1 MGWQKPRDYGSL
13 DEGRPSLWLWATLAE
28 APGDAQS
35 RSTCSQPA
43 SELETLFSVNFKL
56 IVLQYFIPLHDG
68 VPVTLCRRSTS
79 VAHVAVV
86 FSCYPCMSD
95 LLLSRASS
103 AVALALR
110 QSSAE
115 RAQAPSTSTGLH
127 RRISRDL
134 SISFPSSI
142 WRRWHCKELGNHTA
156 LRFVGDQSAQSS
168 S

>member
-1 MGWQKPRDYGSL
+1 MAALTKDDHL
-13 DEGRPSLWLWATLAE
+13 CDFGRPWQRHPEMPKVDRHVVNQLLNLK
-28 APGDAQS
+28 
-35 RSTCSQPA
+35 
-43 SELETLFSVNFKL
+43 LYFSVNFKL

-86 FSCYPCMSD
+86 FSCYPYMSD
-95 LLLSRASS
+95 LLLSRASSS

-142 WRRWHCKELGNHTA
+142 WRR
-156 LRFVGDQSAQSS
+156 
-168 S
+168 